1 MIGWIANALMLFGS
15 YSVGNLHAWGFLCQL
30 AGNALWAY
38 IGVKRY
44 EGKDR
49 ASLIGISVAF
59 CLLYTYNFLK
69 WVL

>member
-1 MIGWIANALMLFGS
+1 
-15 YSVGNLHAWGFLCQL
+15 VGEHHAYGFLCQL

-38 IGVKRY
+38 IGIKRY

-49 ASLIGISVAF
+49 ASLIGISLAF
-59 CLLYTYNFLK
+59 CVLYTINFLK